1 MGAVL
6 NTGQLATTTK
16 WRKEDDASHQDGL
29 AKLEDEGVA
38 SCL

>member
-1 MGAVL
+1 MGVVL
-6 NTGQLATTTK
+6 YTGQLATTTK
-16 WRKEDDASHQDGL
+16 WRKEDGASHQDRL